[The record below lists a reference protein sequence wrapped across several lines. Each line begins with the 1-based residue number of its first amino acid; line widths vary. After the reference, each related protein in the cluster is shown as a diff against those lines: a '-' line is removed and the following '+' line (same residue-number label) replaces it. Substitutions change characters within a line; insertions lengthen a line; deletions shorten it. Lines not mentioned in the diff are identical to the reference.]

1 MLTPS
6 YLRNNFVF
14 SSILKALVDA
24 EDPDVLVLVETKL
37 QDKDVAKVTAKLR
50 NVMSSNVYPTVEFA
64 CMTAGDDSNTGKLG
78 TSGVCVITKAT
89 RWVYGDEI
97 GPCGFGPTSDKV
109 TVHKGFLTDMMQCI
123 VHDDGGRVMTLELK
137 DFNLICTVVPS
148 SG

>member
-64 CMTAGDDSNTGKLG
+64 CMTAGDDSNT
-78 TSGVCVITKAT
+78 
-89 RWVYGDEI
+89 
-97 GPCGFGPTSDKV
+97 
-109 TVHKGFLTDMMQCI
+109 
-123 VHDDGGRVMTLELK
+123 
-137 DFNLICTVVPS
+137 
-148 SG
+148 

>member
-1 MLTPS
+1 MLKAVVPS

-97 GPCGFGPTSDKV
+97 GPCGFGPTSD
-109 TVHKGFLTDMMQCI
+109 
-123 VHDDGGRVMTLELK
+123 
-137 DFNLICTVVPS
+137 
-148 SG
+148 